1 MFNFRRLTIIFII
14 IIIGLNFVSL
24 ISHSLHYGWFGC
36 HFYFWNISVFV
47 AYSGISFALAFL
59 PCSNFHH
66 PVLCKGETTE
76 KVLSLTFDDG
86 PDPKNSPLV
95 LETLRKHDITA
106 TFFCIGKN
114 LEGNEELI
122 RQMVSE
128 GHLIGNHSLS
138 HSIRF
143 DFFSS
148 GRIKAELLKTNEII
162 TNITGKTPN
171 FFRPPFGVVNPLV
184 SSALKGIS
192 LQTVCWNI
200 RSLDTV
206 IRNPK
211 KISDRIFTRLKPG
224 SIILLHDHSD
234 FSTRYLDNLLLKIKD
249 AGFRVIP
256 LDQLLNKLS

>member
-1 MFNFRRLTIIFII
+1 MLSFRQLTIIFII

-24 ISHSLHYGWFGC
+24 ITSCFHCGWFGC
-36 HFYFWNISVFV
+36 QFYVWNILVFA

-66 PVLCKGETTE
+66 SVLCKGQTTE

-95 LETLRKHDITA
+95 LETLRKHHITA

-122 RQMVSE
+122 RQIVAE
-128 GHLIGNHSLS
+128 GHLIGNHGFS

-148 GRIKAELLKTNEII
+148 GRIRSELLKTNEII
-162 TNITGKTPN
+162 KNITGKTPN
-171 FFRPPFGVVNPLV
+171 FFRPPFGVVNPMV
-184 SSALKGIS
+184 SRALKGMS
-192 LQTVCWNI
+192 WQTVCWNI

-206 IRNPK
+206 MKNPK

-234 FSTRYLDNLLLKIKD
+234 FSSRYLDNLLSEITLSGYK
-249 AGFRVIP
+249 VVP
-256 LDQLLNKLS
+256 LDQLLNKPS